1 MPRQG
6 TRRRPESPRK
16 PGHGAPPNGRP
27 GNGTPPSR
35 RASSEAPPSRRAG
48 NGGPPAPT
56 NALTEALWEQLRE
69 HRCNGFRFQRHTAV
83 LGGVAEF
90 YCAAARLVVQVV
102 GKSRRVASGADALND
117 LALAGAGLRVLRV
130 PAGVVARDP
139 RTAARIVAEALMESG
154 HAPGPARASKGHFG
168 PGPVGDAW

>member
-1 MPRQG
+1 VV
-6 TRRRPESPRK
+6 
-16 PGHGAPPNGRP
+16 
-27 GNGTPPSR
+27 
-35 RASSEAPPSRRAG
+35 
-48 NGGPPAPT
+48 PPAQT

-69 HRCNGFRFQRHTAV
+69 HRCNGFRFQRQASV
-83 LGGVAEF
+83 FGGVAEF

-102 GKSRRVASGADALND
+102 GRSRRVASGADAVND
-117 LALAGAGLRVLRV
+117 QALANAGLRVLRV

-154 HAPGPARASKGHFG
+154 HAPGLARASKGHFG

>member
-6 TRRRPESPRK
+6 TRRRPEFPRK
-16 PGHGAPPNGRP
+16 PGHGVSPNRKS

-35 RASSEAPPSRRAG
+35 RPG
-48 NGGPPAPT
+48 NGVPPAPT

-69 HRCNGFRFQRHTAV
+69 HRCNGFRFQRQAAV

-102 GKSRRVASGADALND
+102 GKSRRVAGGADAEND
-117 LALAGAGLRVLRV
+117 QALTNAGLRVLRV

-154 HAPGPARASKGHFG
+154 HAPGPARAPKGRFG

>member
-1 MPRQG
+1 MV
-6 TRRRPESPRK
+6 
-16 PGHGAPPNGRP
+16 
-27 GNGTPPSR
+27 
-35 RASSEAPPSRRAG
+35 
-48 NGGPPAPT
+48 PPAQT

-117 LALAGAGLRVLRV
+117 LALADAGLRVLRV

-154 HAPGPARASKGHFG
+154 HAPGPARAPKGRFG

>member
-16 PGHGAPPNGRP
+16 PGRGVSPHRKP
-27 GNGTPPSR
+27 GNGDPPSR
-35 RASSEAPPSRRAG
+35 KPG
-48 NGGPPAPT
+48 NGVPPAPT

-69 HRCNGFRFQRHTAV
+69 HRCNGFRFQRQATV
-83 LGGVAEF
+83 LGGIAEF

-102 GKSRRVASGADALND
+102 GKSRRVAIGADALND

-154 HAPGPARASKGHFG
+154 HAPGPARAPKGRFG
-168 PGPVGDAW
+168 PGPVGDVW

>member
-1 MPRQG
+1 MPHQRP
-6 TRRRPESPRK
+6 RRRPE
-16 PGHGAPPNGRP
+16 PPP
-27 GNGTPPSR
+27 PPSR
-35 RASSEAPPSRRAG
+35 KSG
-48 NGGPPAPT
+48 NGVPPAQT

-69 HRCNGFRFQRHTAV
+69 HRCNGFRFQRQAAV

-117 LALAGAGLRVLRV
+117 LALADAGLRVLRV

-139 RTAARIVAEALMESG
+139 RTAARIVADALMESG